1 MLYFETSAKRND
13 NVDEAFN
20 ELVGTAMKLRDSEP
34 KIPVVINK
42 NVSLT

>member
-13 NVDEAFN
+13 NVDSAFS
-20 ELVGTAMKLRDSEP
+20 ELVSSAMSLRDSEP
-34 KIPVVINK
+34 KVQTVINK